1 MENMIPLNGRIA
13 IVDDQ
18 IEQALPLMRVF
29 AKNNIP
35 YVFYKGTDPEF
46 LPEQPEND
54 IRILFLDLNLLD
66 GRDNQPK
73 DIRSALF
80 ATIRRIISPNN
91 YPYVLILWS
100 RQEKE
105 YRNLLEELFSKD
117 LAQCAPIAILNWIKS
132 DFFPNFT
139 DTEENKEDEYRIL
152 DELKKTLSALPAYSY
167 LMQWENCIHNSADE
181 TIQNIFHDSH
191 SLDSWDNNANCII
204 DMFAM
209 SYLDKHY
216 REASLEERTKASLFF
231 LNDVFYDTLESIIE
245 NNKIENA
252 VNLEYEVSIEQQ
264 NAIPAKINGYLFMSK
279 SQTQIDQ
286 PGCVFT
292 GTDGSSECVKC
303 AKEILNNCLMTEDI
317 RSQVREEVH
326 STESQEAKRLF
337 KELLKAR
344 RDFISST
351 LLPCGV
357 VVTPAC
363 DYAQKKTKY
372 DRVVMGIIIDSHHR
386 KYIDTK
392 SEAIY
397 VSPVFS
403 DGSHERILVLNYR
416 YFITQNLISTN
427 SERFLYRVRNSIL
440 SEIQSKLAR
449 HISRQGVVSL

>member
-117 LAQCAPIAILNWIKS
+117 LPQCAPIAILNWIKS

-152 DELKKTLSALPAYSY
+152 DELKKTLSTLPAYSY
-167 LMQWENCIHNSADE
+167 LMQWENLAHFSTDE
-181 TIQNIFHDSH
+181 LLKNIFSNAQPNEWESVANVIIK
-191 SLDSWDNNANCII
+191 SLGKAY
-204 DMFAM
+204 MGQHF
-209 SYLDKHY
+209 L
-216 REASLEERTKASLFF
+216 EATSEEKIKASLFALNTVYIDF
-231 LNDVFYDTLESIIE
+231 LDNNLTGHLISSPKELGEGPSDTGLIE
-245 NNKIENA
+245 ALKA
-252 VNLEYEVSIEQQ
+252 D
-264 NAIPAKINGYLFMSK
+264 INYKMH
-279 SQTQIDQ
+279 
-286 PGCVFT
+286 VFT
-292 GTDGSSECVKC
+292 GPCNICEPGTIIQYTTDPK
-303 AKEILNNCLMTEDI
+303 NNYFE
-317 RSQVREEVH
+317 
-326 STESQEAKRLF
+326 
-337 KELLKAR
+337 ELLHKFLSIFQIR
-344 RDFISST
+344 LKIKSETPSILDGILKKETSSRLHQIKEEIQHT
-351 LLPCGV
+351 WFKIGI
-357 VVTPAC
+357 VVTPSC
-363 DYAQKKTKY
+363 DYAQKKKIY
-372 DRVVMGIIIDSHHR
+372 DRIVQGVMIESRFFEYINQGDAFYISPTIKYNDRNYIII
-386 KYIDTK
+386 
-392 SEAIY
+392 
-397 VSPVFS
+397 
-403 DGSHERILVLNYR
+403 LNFN
-416 YFITQNLISTN
+416 YFITSNLN
-427 SERFLYRVRNSIL
+427 DEPNCKIL
-440 SEIQSKLAR
+440 FKLRRPILAEVQSKLAR
-449 HISRQGVVSL
+449 HINRQGIINL